1 MPDYLGDDMRKS
13 KKEVVTDDDKPFQSL
28 DENDIVVLKRYGQGA
43 YTEQL
48 KQLESDIE
56 ECVKKASLM

>member
-1 MPDYLGDDMRKS
+1 MVRELFEMARS
-13 KKEVVTDDDKPFQSL
+13 KKNSCSPAL